1 MCRCKSSERNS
12 RKNLGVFASPPFPF
26 PPPPICIAVPSP
38 LLPLPH
44 SPFSPS
50 ANMREFIPPR
60 PRANKASPPAD
71 DPRLR
76 SRLRGRRESESPPPL
91 SIYTARHLRNLEIY
105 SRISPFPCS
114 SRKPRAA
121 KKKQPSLLLPSCSP
135 PQSVVGFPLALAEKG
150 PLGCCPFN
158 MEAAPAKKNG
168 RKLYKT
174 QWLAKDCVRK
184 YGTLESNFGV

>member
-1 MCRCKSSERNS
+1 
-12 RKNLGVFASPPFPF
+12 
-26 PPPPICIAVPSP
+26 
-38 LLPLPH
+38 
-44 SPFSPS
+44 
-50 ANMREFIPPR
+50 MREFIPPR
-60 PRANKASPPAD
+60 PAPSEKASPPPAD
-71 DPRLR
+71 DPSPRLR

-121 KKKQPSLLLPSCSP
+121 KKTSLPSSSLPARRHNLLLVFPSPLLKKAPLDAALLIWRP
-135 PQSVVGFPLALAEKG
+135 PRQ
-150 PLGCCPFN
+150 
-158 MEAAPAKKNG
+158 KKIG

-184 YGTLESNFGV
+184 YGTLESNLYVQDKPAGEFSSKKQRGWLVTSPSPARSLFWVVC